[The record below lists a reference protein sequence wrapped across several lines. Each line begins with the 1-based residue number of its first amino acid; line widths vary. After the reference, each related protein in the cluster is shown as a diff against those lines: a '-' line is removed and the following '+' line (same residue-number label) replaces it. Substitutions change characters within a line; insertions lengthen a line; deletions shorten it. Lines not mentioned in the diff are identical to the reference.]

1 VRLSRTQRNVVY
13 AMAAFFALA
22 LAIGLWP
29 VHADVFGAPSYSCGS
44 GFIHS
49 SHRWRVDS
57 ASLSNERVPNDT
69 GQGTPSQV
77 CPNKVYGRRDFALLV
92 GSFAL
97 VVGVLAL
104 VLMQN
109 PPDRSRVAL
118 QASMRVRDSAR
129 R

>member
-1 VRLSRTQRNVVY
+1 MRLSPAQRNVVY

-44 GFIHS
+44 GFIRS

-57 ASLSNERVPNDT
+57 ATLANERVGNDT
-69 GQGTPSQV
+69 GQGTPSQL
-77 CPNKVYGRRDFALLV
+77 CPNKVDSRRDFALLV

-97 VVGVLAL
+97 VVGLLTL
-104 VLMQN
+104 VLIQH
-109 PPDRSRVAL
+109 PQDRSASAL
-118 QASMRVRDSAR
+118 QASMRVRGSAR